1 MENWSWKG
9 YRSMDGDKYNGK
21 EGWRFWERIGMTIRH
36 LWFHSYQSKVGSTFP
51 LIANSS
57 SRFQVTSNPHNKLY
71 ACQYTSINLSILSYL
86 FFTFYSILLSL
97 LFFLTFLSKSSL
109 LYHSSSKISYTFSTN
124 PLELSSD
131 RRTLSKLSK

>member
-1 MENWSWKG
+1 MKILSTNNN
-9 YRSMDGDKYNGK
+9 DNCFD
-21 EGWRFWERIGMTIRH
+21 TC
-36 LWFHSYQSKVGSTFP
+36 GSIHINPKLVLP
-51 LIANSS
+51 LIANGS

-124 PLELSSD
+124 PLELSSN